1 MPLRLAL
8 AQLFIH
14 SSGLQWLRLLAAGL
28 DPGSPD
34 TDPASV
40 LTHLVDLMPLP
51 AVAEF
56 VVERPRKHHDG
67 SCTGPNGGCR
77 TCRSGS
83 SQAAR
88 RQLQQELRSLP
99 IHAAV
104 KASKRLRAHAAAIAT
119 AAAATAAPP
128 AGAAAAMNGS
138 SGSGSAA
145 GSGLRF
151 AGGASAS
158 GAAATSGLSTP
169 SSDPNSAPASRPGS
183 SPGFSATQVTHSSPF
198 SAVRGNG
205 ASAGT
210 LHAAASTSGT
220 SPLRQSNGI
229 GAVAGRT
236 CVKGDG
242 GPGSLAAWHSDRP
255 AAAVAGRSDPE
266 TVLLKLA
273 DKVCVLL
280 MTMLLRPATVADQAV
295 VAASPSPRL
304 TFPAAVITTLPSPP
318 APFPASSP
326 LQASTPVAS
335 SASNTTSGGWDVLLD
350 ISSSSLVEAEVLC
363 MIHGLGLLED
373 VIRQGLYTA
382 GTSWAPCEECY
393 SSLDCLEEGHLAM
406 RDATDMSIGV
416 EA

>member
-1 MPLRLAL
+1 
-8 AQLFIH
+8 
-14 SSGLQWLRLLAAGL
+14 
-28 DPGSPD
+28 
-34 TDPASV
+34 
-40 LTHLVDLMPLP
+40 MPLP

-104 KASKRLRAHAAAIAT
+104 KASKQLRALAATIAT
-119 AAAATAAPP
+119 AAAPT
-128 AGAAAAMNGS
+128 AGAAAAKNG
-138 SGSGSAA
+138 GSGSHSSAA
-145 GSGLRF
+145 SGSRF
-151 AGGASAS
+151 AGGVSAS
-158 GAAATSGLSTP
+158 GAAAPSGLSTP

-183 SPGFSATQVTHSSPF
+183 SPGFSATQVASSSPF

-205 ASAGT
+205 ASADT
-210 LHAAASTSGT
+210 LHAATSTSGT
-220 SPLRQSNGI
+220 NPLRQSNGI
-229 GAVAGRT
+229 GAVAGGT
-236 CVKGDG
+236 CVKGGG
-242 GPGSLAAWHSDRP
+242 GPGGLAAWHSDRP

-304 TFPAAVITTLPSPP
+304 TFPAAVVTTLPSPP

-363 MIHGLGLLED
+363 MIHGLGLLEN
-373 VIRQGLYTA
+373 VTRQGLYTA